1 MPALSTT
8 EFMNR
13 LPEVVRPLL
22 PAPLRAF
29 QLRKR
34 GWLVQ
39 FWYGPDPRIHYE
51 VWVHGGRELLEI
63 GLHCEADATHN
74 EFLRRQ
80 LLRRLIE
87 LKATLGNAVEVEE
100 WDKGWSRLYETHPLN
115 PLDNARMEA
124 FAGRV
129 AEFITTVQPMLD
141 EITDGT

>member
-1 MPALSTT
+1 MTALSTT
-8 EFMNR
+8 EFIRR

-22 PAPLRAF
+22 PVPLRPF
-29 QLRKR
+29 QIRTR

-39 FWYGPDPRIHYE
+39 FWYGADPRVHYE
-51 VWVHGGRELLEI
+51 VWVHGGRDLLEL

-74 EFLRRQ
+74 EFLRRH

-115 PLDNARMEA
+115 PLDNARLEE

-129 AEFITTVQPMLD
+129 AQFIITVQPMLD
-141 EITDGT
+141 EIDTGT